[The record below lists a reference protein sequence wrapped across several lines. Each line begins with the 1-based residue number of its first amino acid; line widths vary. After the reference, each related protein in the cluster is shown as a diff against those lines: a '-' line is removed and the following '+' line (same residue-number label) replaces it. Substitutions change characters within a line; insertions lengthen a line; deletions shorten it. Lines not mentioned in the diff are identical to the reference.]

1 MSWKRRCS
9 QLKGVES
16 ARVHL
21 AIPKEKSF
29 SRKEIPVKA
38 AVNLSIDDR
47 VNVNIGVVVATVKQL
62 VSSSVS
68 ELDPENVAVLDS
80 AGKLLSFNGEG
91 VAASNGAFGLKN
103 EIEQSIERKVVQLL
117 SPYFDRNDIGV
128 SSWAA
133 INNDKVSE
141 STEGLDASEKPV
153 VLKRITETISK
164 TKKTPKST
172 VLNEEF
178 SYKTVKRAVDYQKGR
193 LQRLTV
199 SVMVPQS
206 EQLPHSVLVDLLS
219 SALGIDAMRG

>member
-1 MSWKRRCS
+1 MKKNKLSQARIQLSKDNVFTTDIIGLEIFGEAQHAMSDFYQKINYQRAI
-9 QLKGVES
+9 QGELEKTLLTVEGVES

-164 TKKTPKST
+164 TKKNT
-172 VLNEEF
+172 
-178 SYKTVKRAVDYQKGR
+178 
-193 LQRLTV
+193 
-199 SVMVPQS
+199 
-206 EQLPHSVLVDLLS
+206 
-219 SALGIDAMRG
+219 